1 MASARIIDIS
11 SVVDEAKVS
20 AFTLRVVIVAAFII
34 FLDGFDINNIGYV
47 APAMIRAWQLPNPS
61 AFGPVFGASP
71 FGILLGAPLLGYI
84 GDRFG
89 RKKAIFI
96 ACVIFSVFTWAAV
109 LTSSVRELVMVRF
122 LCGIGIGGVMPNLIA
137 LVAEYAPKRLRATLV
152 VVMFSGIGLGA
163 AMPGPVAAWLIP
175 QYGWQVVFTV
185 GGVVGILAALLCL
198 AALPESIKYFAI
210 RPGHRA
216 NLLKLVRAVRPDLA
230 VDADTSFVMRDEK
243 QYAGLSPK
251 HLFRDGYAPV
261 TLCLWVLFATNLM
274 GYFFLFNWTP
284 TLLASINIP
293 VTKAALF
300 TSVLQVGGLI
310 GGWVIGYP
318 TDRFGYLPVA
328 ALSILAIPV
337 VGAIG
342 YVGTMSEPL
351 LIVVLFLA
359 GFSVLG
365 FNYATN
371 GISGIVYPTAFRSL
385 GSGWCFAVGRAGSV
399 TGPLIGGVLIGMHVS
414 VQNLYLFAAIP
425 YLICAPVALVFA
437 GIYRRRFVLA
447 TRSGVAAVTAPQ
459 EAL

>member
-1 MASARIIDIS
+1 
-11 SVVDEAKVS
+11 
-20 AFTLRVVIVAAFII
+20 
-34 FLDGFDINNIGYV
+34 
-47 APAMIRAWQLPNPS
+47 
-61 AFGPVFGASP
+61 
-71 FGILLGAPLLGYI
+71 
-84 GDRFG
+84 
-89 RKKAIFI
+89 
-96 ACVIFSVFTWAAV
+96 
-109 LTSSVRELVMVRF
+109 
-122 LCGIGIGGVMPNLIA
+122 
-137 LVAEYAPKRLRATLV
+137 
-152 VVMFSGIGLGA
+152 
-163 AMPGPVAAWLIP
+163 VAAWLVP
-175 QYGWQVVFTV
+175 QYGWQVVFTI
-185 GGVVGILAALLCL
+185 GGGVGILAACLCL

-216 NLLKLVRAVRPDLA
+216 DVLRLVRAVRPDLA
-230 VDADTSFVMRDEK
+230 VETDASFVMRDEK
-243 QYAGLSPK
+243 QYAGFSPK

-328 ALSILAIPV
+328 AMSILAIPA

-351 LIVVLFLA
+351 LIAVLFLA

-371 GISGIVYPTAFRSL
+371 GVSGMVYPTAFRAL

-399 TGPLIGGVLIGMHVS
+399 SGPLIGGVLIGMHVS

-437 GIYRRRFVLA
+437 GIYRRRFVRA
-447 TRSGVAAVTAPQ
+447 ARSGAAAVTASQ